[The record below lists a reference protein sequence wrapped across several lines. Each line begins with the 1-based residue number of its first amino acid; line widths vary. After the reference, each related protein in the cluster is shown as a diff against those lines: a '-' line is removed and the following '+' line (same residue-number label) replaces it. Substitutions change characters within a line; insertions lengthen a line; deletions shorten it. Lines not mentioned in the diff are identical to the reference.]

1 MLWFTGMT
9 DGYFTD
15 HPNVIT
21 TDCDNMENDIIA
33 ANNASLDRIKA
44 VAWSRVKEAPYLT
57 HTLKI

>member
-1 MLWFTGMT
+1 MT

-15 HPNVIT
+15 HLNVIT

-44 VAWSRVKEAPYLT
+44 VTWSRVKEATYLT